1 MTPQLLGFFDSGL
14 GGLTVLRRVLERH
27 GSVPCVY
34 LGDTARVPYGN
45 RQPDD
50 IRRIAAEVVGWL
62 RDQQVSTVVMACNT
76 TNALSMN
83 RPDVNGIE
91 TFFFS
96 DPRSGRLAS
105 YLQQQM
111 MDVSPGTP
119 NRGVRRGRFFVIRR
133 STMPSALVEMGFV
146 TGAIDAP
153 RLAKADHR
161 RRLALALAA
170 GILNYLKQEVR

>member
-1 MTPQLLGFFDSGL
+1 MTKQLLGFFDSGL

-27 GSVPCVY
+27 GPVPCVY

-45 RQPDD
+45 RQPD
-50 IRRIAAEVVGWL
+50 E
-62 RDQQVSTVVMACNT
+62 
-76 TNALSMN
+76 
-83 RPDVNGIE
+83 
-91 TFFFS
+91 
-96 DPRSGRLAS
+96 
-105 YLQQQM
+105 
-111 MDVSPGTP
+111 
-119 NRGVRRGRFFVIRR
+119 IRR

-146 TGAIDAP
+146 TGVIDAP

>member
-1 MTPQLLGFFDSGL
+1 M
-14 GGLTVLRRVLERH
+14 
-27 GSVPCVY
+27 
-34 LGDTARVPYGN
+34 
-45 RQPDD
+45 
-50 IRRIAAEVVGWL
+50 
-62 RDQQVSTVVMACNT
+62 
-76 TNALSMN
+76 
-83 RPDVNGIE
+83 NGIE

-153 RLAKADHR
+153 RLAKADPSPPPGLGPGGRHPQLPQAGGAMTKQLLGFFDSGLGGLTVLRRVLERHGPVPWYTQGTGPWRSSTR
-161 RRLALALAA
+161 RRT
-170 GILNYLKQEVR
+170 VRPPRPLSKNPSSCFVIAPPA